1 MIFRVV
7 RTTDDAGDKAPC
19 QNARFV
25 KRDRA
30 NEWSS
35 RKVNY
40 WEVELDSLEDLMHLI
55 EETGNALVIFGA
67 DEKDGPMIEIY
78 DDYRE

>member
-1 MIFRVV
+1 MTFRVV
-7 RTTDDAGDKAPC
+7 RTTDDAGDKTPC

-25 KRDRA
+25 KRA
-30 NEWSS
+30 KPNEWST
-35 RKVNY
+35 RKINY

-55 EETGNALVIFGA
+55 EETGNALIIFGA